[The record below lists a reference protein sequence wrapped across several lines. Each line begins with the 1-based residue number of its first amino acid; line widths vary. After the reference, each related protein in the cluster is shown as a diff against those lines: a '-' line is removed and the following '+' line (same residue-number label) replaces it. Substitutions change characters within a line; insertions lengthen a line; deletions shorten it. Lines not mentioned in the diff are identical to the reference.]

1 MKIRQSKYSFALAHS
16 EVRNKP
22 YAYFHKLA
30 YITSHAVCKKKI
42 T

>member
-42 T
+42 A